1 MRKAA
6 STPKPRQKRSEPNP
20 DFVPVHD
27 TTSDPGPGVVE
38 RMTNSGEIGT
48 GKDRNVPAQPKAKD
62 PTITRVESFG
72 FASFNL
78 HVSDGT
84 VLGGIAAGAG
94 SNAANAAARD
104 RIVALLGALVGGQ
117 P

>member
-20 DFVPVHD
+20 DFVPVHE
-27 TTSDPGPGVVE
+27 TTSEPPRQALDMRAHAGDGDSAMRE
-38 RMTNSGEIGT
+38 AT
-48 GKDRNVPAQPKAKD
+48 KPAKPKD